1 MTLTPKESSLLKDL
15 IGEEQLCV
23 AKYQKY
29 ANEAKSTELKSLLSG
44 IASTEQE
51 HLKTLNQMQ
60 SGSLGPVPSQIPA
73 PDKSSCVA
81 VSYASPADKDA
92 DAFLCKDLLATEKHA
107 SALYNTCVFEFE
119 RPELRKV
126 LGQIQTDEQV
136 HGERIYQYMKAN
148 AMYS

>member
-107 SALYNTCVFEFE
+107 STLYNTCVFEFVY
-119 RPELRKV
+119 PDARKM
-126 LGQIQTDEQV
+126 LGHIQAEEQQ
-136 HGERIYQYMKAN
+136 HGEMLYAYMNAN
-148 AMYS
+148 GMYS

>member
-44 IASTEQE
+44 IATTEQE

-60 SGSLGPVPSQIPA
+60 SGSLGAVPSQIPA

-81 VSYASPADKDA
+81 VSYASPTDKDA

-107 SALYNTCVFEFE
+107 SALYNTCVFEFSY
-119 RPELRKV
+119 PDARKM
-126 LGQIQTDEQV
+126 LNHIQAEEQQ
-136 HGERIYQYMKAN
+136 HGEMLYAYMNAN
-148 AMYS
+148 GMYN